1 MADLWIDLETF
12 SDVDINDVGL
22 YRYADSPA
30 FEILLFGYAFD
41 DADPVVVDL
50 ACGERIPQAVID
62 ALFNPYV
69 RKHAWNAQFEWHCL
83 SKLFGLFGDAAIA
96 WAPEWRDT
104 QTHALYCGFPA
115 KLGAAGPA
123 IGIEQDKQKMASGM
137 ALIRTFSIP
146 CEPTKKNGMRT
157 RTLPKHEPERWASY
171 KLYNARDV
179 EVERSI
185 ARKLRAFPVPQD
197 EGFLWYLDL
206 IINAR
211 GVPVYLPLVDGAIEI
226 GRRIS
231 EELTQEAIALTK
243 LENPGSVVKLK
254 AWLKKEL
261 EEDDLEPIKSL
272 SKSAVQEVLDLGVA
286 NERVLRMLE
295 LRQMMSKTSTSK
307 YDKVRACVCS
317 DGRVRGLFQFYGAQR
332 TGRFAGRLVQV
343 QNLPRNYIKTLDL
356 ARQWTIDQ
364 KTDMMRF
371 VYGSVP
377 DTLSQLIRTTFIPSP
392 GRKLIVADFSAIEA
406 RVIAWLANERWVM
419 EVFAGSGK
427 IYEATYAQ
435 MFGIPAEDVDKSQR
449 QIGKVAQLALGYQ
462 GGVHALEAMM
472 KTYHIPDDLIPE
484 EMRPIIVKK
493 WRKANPRIVQLWH
506 DIQEAA
512 IEVIRTCRPLVS
524 HGIRLA
530 REMDVEMGMDFL
542 TIQLP
547 SGRKLYYDHP
557 SLEPNKYDSY
567 EVLYLGVDQ
576 EKKIWGKRKT
586 YGGSLVENIVQ
597 AIARDCLVLAM
608 VRLEQR
614 EQEFGEILMHVHDEV
629 VLDAP
634 LSASVDA
641 VCAVLSEPIP
651 WAGGLVLTAAGFET
665 RYYKKD

>member
-12 SDVDINDVGL
+12 SDVDIMEAGL
-22 YRYADSPA
+22 YRYVDSPA
-30 FEILLFGYAFD
+30 FEILLFGFAFD
-41 DADPVVVDL
+41 DAEPTVVDI
-50 ACGERIPQAVID
+50 ACGDRIPQPVIE
-62 ALFNPYV
+62 ALFNPGI
-69 RKHAWNAQFEWHCL
+69 RKHAWNAQFEWRCFAWLFNL
-83 SKLFGLFGDAAIA
+83 SPADAIA
-96 WAPEWRDT
+96 WAAQWHDT
-104 QTHALYCGFPA
+104 QTAALYCGFPA
-115 KLGAAGPA
+115 KLAAAGPA
-123 IGIEQDKQKMASGM
+123 IGIEQDKQKMASGG

-146 CEPTKKNGMRT
+146 CAPTKKNGMRT
-157 RTLPKHEPERWASY
+157 RTLPHHEPERWASY
-171 KLYNARDV
+171 KAYNARDV

-185 ARKLRAFPVPQD
+185 ARKLRAFPVPQS
-197 EGFLWYLDL
+197 ERFLWYLDL

-211 GVPVYLPLVDGAIEI
+211 GVPVHMPLVNGAIAI
-226 GRRIS
+226 GQQIS
-231 EELTQEAIALTK
+231 EELTREAVALTQ
-243 LENPGSVVKLK
+243 LDNPGSVVKLK

-272 SKSAVQEVLDLGVA
+272 TKPAVQEVLDLGVA
-286 NERVLRMLE
+286 NDRVLRMLE

-307 YDKVRACVCS
+307 YDKVKTCVCS
-317 DGRVRGLFQFYGAQR
+317 DGRVRGLFMFYGAQR

-356 ARQWTIDQ
+356 ARGWTVDRN
-364 KTDMMRF
+364 TDMMRF

-377 DTLSQLIRTTFIPSP
+377 DTLSQLIRTTFIPSE

-462 GGVHALEAMM
+462 GGVNALEAMM
-472 KTYHIPDDLIPE
+472 KTYHIADELIPE
-484 EMRPIIVKK
+484 DLRPVIVKK
-493 WRKANPRIVQLWH
+493 WRRANPSIVRLWH
-506 DIQEAA
+506 DMQETA
-512 IEVIRTCRPLVS
+512 IEVIRSCRPLVS

-557 SLEPNKYDSY
+557 TLEPNKYDSY

-576 EKKIWGKRKT
+576 VKKIWGKRKT

-597 AIARDCLVLAM
+597 AIARDCLTTAM
-608 VRLEQR
+608 VRLERR
-614 EQEFGEILMHVHDEV
+614 EDELGEILMHVHDEV
-629 VLDAP
+629 VLDSP
-634 LSASVDA
+634 LSASVDV
-641 VCAVLSEPIP
+641 VCDVLSEPIE
-651 WAGGLVLTAAGFET
+651 WAGGLILTAAGFET
-665 RYYKKD
+665 LYYKKD